1 MKRGLQI
8 GSIMIILLWGSLAGA
23 HSLWLNMDGHRQ
35 GIGQPIT
42 ITIGWGHKFPKDGEI
57 PEGMLTEVVAIDP
70 DGKTTPLKQLSKT
83 AFEFVPQTEGVYM
96 IRASVHPGFVS
107 KTTEGYQMKPK
118 TGLKKVVSCFHY
130 DIRTRTFVHA
140 GEKGDMRV
148 SATGDPLEIIPL
160 KDLFGLKQSA
170 ELPVKVEFNEKPL
183 VKARVSATYAGF
195 SDEPNAFAQTVETNS
210 EGIATIKITQTGDWI
225 VSVTHEIPYPDTKE
239 CDTDKYNVTMTFDV
253 P

>member
-35 GIGQPIT
+35 VIGHPIT
-42 ITIGWGHKFPKDGEI
+42 IDIGWGHKFPKDGEI
-57 PEGMLTEVVAIDP
+57 PEGMLTEVVAINP

-83 AFEFVPQTEGVYM
+83 AFQFVPQTEGVYM

-107 KTTEGYQMKPK
+107 KTTQGYHMGPK
-118 TGLKKVVSCFHY
+118 TGLNKVVSCFHY
-130 DIRTRTFVHA
+130 DIRTSTFVRA
-140 GEKGDMRV
+140 GDKGAMPV
-148 SATGDPLEIIPL
+148 PGTGDPLEMIPL
-160 KDLFGLKQSA
+160 KDLFGLKQDDN
-170 ELPVKVEFNEKPL
+170 LPIKVQFRGKPL
-183 VKARVSATYAGF
+183 SGARVCGTYAGF
-195 SDEPNAFAQTVETNS
+195 SEKPNVFAQTVETNA
-210 EGIATIKITQTGDWI
+210 EGVAFIKITRTGDWI
-225 VSVTHEIPYPDTKE
+225 VSVTHEIPYPNTKE